1 MLVDMATYS
10 VTAYGDPVTFSVG
23 IVGDD
28 GARQTMLGFV
38 SQAAAESWIA
48 QDQRKDA
55 NSPPTREQA

>member
-1 MLVDMATYS
+1 MATYS
-10 VTAYGDPVTFSVG
+10 VTAHNDPVTFSVG

-38 SQAAAESWIA
+38 SQADAEAWIA

-55 NSPPTREQA
+55 NSPPAHEQA